1 MTPTV
6 KRSRKRPRP
15 APYKRKKRVYSEKNL
30 FRQPIKVF
38 WKVIPHRD
46 RNKHYL
52 VGDILGTEKMYC
64 ILCSSCKVGGKSENL
79 NRICNE

>member
-1 MTPTV
+1 MTRTV
-6 KRSRKRPRP
+6 RKRALQ
-15 APYKRKKRVYSEKNL
+15 APYKREKRVCSEKNL

-64 ILCSSCKVGGKSENL
+64 ILRKSSIYFFSVRGDGKGGGE
-79 NRICNE
+79 E